1 MIIITILNMIMK
13 YDNTVQVII
22 IIIVII
28 LIIITT
34 TTEIT
39 IKSVNESKS
48 SSQ

>member
-13 YDNTVQVII
+13 YDGTVQVKII
-22 IIIVII
+22 IIIII